1 MPRKVTQGRVAAFG
15 VSEIMNTKAEQVSGN
30 SAADIAKL
38 TVAGLIFAAA
48 IFAYYWYNEFQTWQ
62 RLLILLGGFVA
73 AGAIAYTTRA
83 GHAAK
88 DFLSESLFELRKVV
102 WPTRQESIQTTAVI
116 FVVVVVLSLIL
127 GLIDLLLKWAI
138 LDGLLKGG

>member
-1 MPRKVTQGRVAAFG
+1 
-15 VSEIMNTKAEQVSGN
+15 MNTKVEQAGGN

-38 TVAGLIFAAA
+38 AVAGLILVAA

-73 AGAIAYTTRA
+73 SGAIAYTTRT

-102 WPTRQESIQTTAVI
+102 WPTRQETIQTTAVI
-116 FVVVVVLSLIL
+116 FVVVIVLSLIL

>member
-1 MPRKVTQGRVAAFG
+1 
-15 VSEIMNTKAEQVSGN
+15 MNTKVEQVGGN

-38 TVAGLIFAAA
+38 IVALLILSAA
-48 IFAYYWYNEFQTWQ
+48 IFAYYWYNEFQSWQ
-62 RLLILLGGFVA
+62 RLLILLGGFA
-73 AGAIAYTTRA
+73 ASGAIAYFTHSGRATR
-83 GHAAK
+83 

-102 WPTRQESIQTTAVI
+102 WPTRQETIQTTLVI
-116 FVVVVVLSLIL
+116 FVVVIVLSLIL

>member
-1 MPRKVTQGRVAAFG
+1 
-15 VSEIMNTKAEQVSGN
+15 MNTKVERAGGN

-38 TVAGLIFAAA
+38 AVAGLILVAA

-73 AGAIAYTTRA
+73 SGAIAYTTRT

-102 WPTRQESIQTTAVI
+102 WPTRQETIQTTAVI
-116 FVVVVVLSLIL
+116 FVVVIVLSLIL

>member
-1 MPRKVTQGRVAAFG
+1 
-15 VSEIMNTKAEQVSGN
+15 MNTKAEQAGGN

-38 TVAGLIFAAA
+38 VAALLILGAA
-48 IFAYYWYNEFQTWQ
+48 IFAYYWYNDFQTWQ
-62 RLLILLGGFVA
+62 RLLILLGGFAVS
-73 AGAIAYTTRA
+73 GAIAFFTQSGR
-83 GHAAK
+83 AAK

-102 WPTRQESIQTTAVI
+102 WPTRQETVQTTLVI

>member
-1 MPRKVTQGRVAAFG
+1 
-15 VSEIMNTKAEQVSGN
+15 MNTKAEQAGGN
-30 SAADIAKL
+30 SGADIAKL
-38 TVAGLIFAAA
+38 VAALLILGAA
-48 IFAYYWYNEFQTWQ
+48 IFAYYWYNDFQTWQ
-62 RLLILLGGFVA
+62 RLLILLGGFVVS
-73 AGAIAYTTRA
+73 GAIAFFTHS
-83 GHAAK
+83 GQAAK

-102 WPTRQESIQTTAVI
+102 WPTRQETIQTTLVI

>member
-1 MPRKVTQGRVAAFG
+1 
-15 VSEIMNTKAEQVSGN
+15 MNTKVEQAGGN

-38 TVAGLIFAAA
+38 AVAGLILVAA

-73 AGAIAYTTRA
+73 SGAIAYTTRS

-102 WPTRQESIQTTAVI
+102 WPTRQETIQTTAVI
-116 FVVVVVLSLIL
+116 FVVVIVLSLIL

>member
-1 MPRKVTQGRVAAFG
+1 
-15 VSEIMNTKAEQVSGN
+15 MNTKVEQVSGN

-38 TVAGLIFAAA
+38 VVALLIFSAA
-48 IFAYYWYNEFQTWQ
+48 IFAYYWYNEFQSWQ
-62 RLLILLGGFVA
+62 RLLILLGGLVA
-73 AGAIAYTTRA
+73 SGAIAFFTHSGRA
-83 GHAAK
+83 AR

-102 WPTRQESIQTTAVI
+102 WPTRQETIQTTVVI
-116 FVVVVVLSLIL
+116 FVVVIVLSLIL